1 MPTAVKTRKPT
12 SGAKAKPIISAKI
25 VLNDDSNEM
34 LTLMFQRAKVTP
46 SDLLESAVSRFV
58 AYNMDLLSPPE
69 QAKFKK
75 KQLI

>member
-1 MPTAVKTRKPT
+1 MPTTVKPKSSKPM
-12 SGAKAKPIISAKI
+12 ISAKI
-25 VLNDDSNEM
+25 VLNNDSNEM
-34 LTLMFQRAKVTP
+34 LSLMLQRANVTP

-69 QAKFKK
+69 KAKFKK

>member
-1 MPTAVKTRKPT
+1 MPTTVKPK
-12 SGAKAKPIISAKI
+12 SSAKPMISAKI
-25 VLNDDSNEM
+25 VLNNDSNEM
-34 LTLMFQRAKVTP
+34 LALMFKRANVTP